1 MPEISHRQHAGSQHA
16 GIGHHIRRTIALAVP
31 VVIARLGVLVMAAV
45 DTIMTGRAGGQEL
58 AYLGLSMAP
67 SIPLMLIG
75 IGMLAGGG
83 VLISQAHGAGEMQRC
98 GMIWRVVMRHAIVIG
113 LIVFA
118 LCLLGKPFFT
128 LAAQPPDLIDG
139 GARTLAAIGIGLPAQ
154 MLYIACI
161 VLLEGTNRP
170 LPGMVV
176 MIAGNLLNIILN
188 MLMIGGGSP
197 LPGMEIPPLGATGAM
212 LATSIVRWVSFLS
225 ILAYLYLMPTS
236 RMLGLR
242 LPVRDGGETGR
253 RMRRL
258 GYPIAALQGLET
270 ASFSITSLFAGWI
283 GAVAV
288 AAYQVSFNLI
298 ALVFMVALGIA
309 TATGIRV
316 GNAVGA
322 DDPVAARRA
331 GWVGVFLVS
340 AVFLPISA
348 GLWLFA
354 DALAAVYTQDAVVT
368 RAAAGAI
375 ATIAA
380 FTLFDGIQGTLV
392 GAMRGYGET
401 RISLINQIVSFWII
415 AIPVSLTLA
424 FGAGFGLTGLIYGL
438 GAGMTAAAL
447 LNGISFYRVTRR
459 PLQRA

>member
-1 MPEISHRQHAGSQHA
+1 MPDFRQHQHA

-83 VLISQAHGAGEMQRC
+83 VLISQAHGAGESERC
-98 GMIWRVVMRHAIVIG
+98 GMIWRVVMRHAVVIG
-113 LIVFA
+113 LIIFA
-118 LCLLGKPFFT
+118 LCLLGEPFFT
-128 LAAQPPDLIDG
+128 LAAQPPDLIG
-139 GARTLAAIGIGLPAQ
+139 GAARTLAAIGIGLPAQ

-176 MIAGNLLNIILN
+176 MIAGNLLNIVLN
-188 MLMIGGGSP
+188 MILINGASP
-197 LPGMEIPPLGATGAM
+197 ISGMDIPPLGATGAM

-225 ILAYLYLMPTS
+225 ILAYLYLMPAS
-236 RMLGLR
+236 RLPGLR
-242 LPVRDGGETGR
+242 QPVRDNGGIGR

-258 GYPIAALQGLET
+258 GYPIAVLQGLET
-270 ASFSITSLFAGWI
+270 ASFSVTSLFAGWI

-322 DDPVAARRA
+322 SDPVAARRA
-331 GWVGVFLVS
+331 GWVGVFLVT
-340 AVFLPISA
+340 AVFLPIS
-348 GLWLFA
+348 GGMWLFS
-354 DALAAVYTQDAVVT
+354 DVLAAVYSQDGTVAAT
-368 RAAAGAI
+368 AAGAI

-415 AIPVSLTLA
+415 AIPGSLYLA
-424 FGAGFGLTGLIYGL
+424 FERGLGLSGLIYGL
-438 GAGMTAAAL
+438 GAGMVAAAI
-447 LNGISFYRVTRR
+447 LNGISFFRVTRR
-459 PLQRA
+459 PLRRA